1 METKTKQ
8 LIIIGVII
16 AIVIAVLAPFLAS
29 TNPDGLESTAEKILN
44 PGVEE
49 EAAIESPMP
58 DYIIPSLGE
67 DNPIS
72 GAIAIVIG
80 VIIVFGL
87 AYGLGY
93 VLKKRNKT

>member
-8 LIIIGVII
+8 FMIVGLII
-16 AIVIAVLAPFLAS
+16 AILIAVLAPFLAS

-49 EAAIESPMP
+49 EAIIESPMP

-67 DNPIS
+67 DPIS

-87 AYGLGY
+87 SYGLGY
-93 VLKKRNKT
+93 LLKKKKQ